1 MTTING
7 ELRRALILAGGGMK
21 VAFQAGV
28 LQVLLDEAHVDFF
41 MADGASGGV
50 FNLAMWCQG
59 MSGTEIADNWR
70 NHRPVRG
77 TQPNWWQLR
86 RVLYAESVLKLDRFR
101 TRVLPAWRLDFDKIR
116 ASERLATFNLF
127 NFTRQRLETVTAD
140 GMTEDHLM
148 AAVALPIWFPPVT
161 IGGDQYIDGVFATDA
176 NLEEAIRRGADELWV
191 IWTVS
196 RLGEV
201 RPGFI
206 AQYFQ
211 MIEAIANSNL
221 DAMRRRITANNA
233 ARERGESGEFGRR
246 IELRLLECEVPVH
259 YLIGFGRDR
268 FAEVVELGVAKA
280 REWCVAQGLTLGVP
294 APPSPREVLL
304 TLSFD
309 EQMKGRLA
317 GSRALLDLTIAVADV
332 DRFVTDPGH
341 VAAVHGH
348 LDCPGLGGRLTVAR
362 GTFNVLVDAGSPAAK
377 QMVYD
382 LDLLT
387 PDGRPMTLRAVK
399 DIVDDPGAD
408 LWRDTTR
415 AHARVYE
422 GWPPAG
428 EPIAVGTV
436 RVYLLDFLHQLT
448 TFRVRGGTLSQQVG
462 ALTRFGRLFLG
473 KLWDVYARDVL
484 SQAPF

>member
-1 MTTING
+1 M
-7 ELRRALILAGGGMK
+7 
-21 VAFQAGV
+21 
-28 LQVLLDEAHVDFF
+28 
-41 MADGASGGV
+41 
-50 FNLAMWCQG
+50 
-59 MSGTEIADNWR
+59 
-70 NHRPVRG
+70 
-77 TQPNWWQLR
+77 
-86 RVLYAESVLKLDRFR
+86 
-101 TRVLPAWRLDFDKIR
+101 
-116 ASERLATFNLF
+116 
-127 NFTRQRLETVTAD
+127 
-140 GMTEDHLM
+140 
-148 AAVALPIWFPPVT
+148 
-161 IGGDQYIDGVFATDA
+161 
-176 NLEEAIRRGADELWV
+176 
-191 IWTVS
+191 
-196 RLGEV
+196 
-201 RPGFI
+201 
-206 AQYFQ
+206 
-211 MIEAIANSNL
+211 
-221 DAMRRRITANNA
+221 
-233 ARERGESGEFGRR
+233 
-246 IELRLLECEVPVH
+246 
-259 YLIGFGRDR
+259 
-268 FAEVVELGVAKA
+268 
-280 REWCVAQGLTLGVP
+280 
-294 APPSPREVLL
+294 
-304 TLSFD
+304 
-309 EQMKGRLA
+309 
-317 GSRALLDLTIAVADV
+317 
-332 DRFVTDPGH
+332 
-341 VAAVHGH
+341 HGH